1 MSPFLCLKSDFPEI
15 SEDIVI
21 QSLQRVTMAVTD
33 VLSNMSEE
41 F

>member
-1 MSPFLCLKSDFPEI
+1 MSPFLCLKGDFPEI
-15 SEDIVI
+15 
-21 QSLQRVTMAVTD
+21 SLQRVTMAVTD